1 MTAGG
6 AGRMRDPNVLVE
18 SIGIDAKLIFD
29 KTVAC
34 RS

>member
-1 MTAGG
+1 MTAAGG
-6 AGRMRDPNVLVE
+6 GRMRDPNVLVE
-18 SIGIDAKLIFD
+18 SIGIDEKLIFE